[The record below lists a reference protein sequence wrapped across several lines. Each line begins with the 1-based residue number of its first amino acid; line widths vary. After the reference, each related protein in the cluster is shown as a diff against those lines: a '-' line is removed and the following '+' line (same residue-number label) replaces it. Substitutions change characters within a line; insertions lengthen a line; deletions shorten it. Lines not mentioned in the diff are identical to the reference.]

1 MGCDNGSE
9 IWVKLEGNNPAGSV
23 KDRAALSMIV
33 QAEKRGEIKPGDVLI
48 EATSGNT
55 GIALAM
61 IAALKGYRMKLLMPD
76 NMSQERRAAMRA
88 YGAELILVSK
98 EQGMEGAR
106 DLALAMAERGEGKL
120 LDQFNNPDNPYA
132 HYTTTGPEIWQQ
144 TGGRITHFV
153 SSMGTTGTITGVSRF
168 LREQEQPVTIVG
180 LQPEEGS
187 SIPGIRRWPAE
198 YMPGIFNAQ
207 LVDQVLDIHQ
217 REAENTMRELAVR
230 EGIFCGVSSGG
241 AVAGAIRVAKA
252 NPGAVVVAI
261 ICDRGDRYL
270 STGVFGEE
278 SYSQGGDLSV
288 MEMILFR
295 DNTRAQQTDI
305 VAVQSQ
311 VVYGSVGNSIAV
323 PNIRTHRLNV
333 TAVPTVLFSNTPH
346 YDTFYGG
353 VIPDEWFS
361 GYLKALEE
369 REILRELK
377 AVTTG
382 YMGSASQIVLL
393 AQWLKAIKVQH
404 PDLLVLVD
412 PVIGDIDSGMYVK
425 PDIPEAYREHLLPLA
440 QGITPNVFELEVLSG
455 KPCRTPESA
464 IAAAQGLLSD
474 TLKWVAITSAPVADD
489 PQNIHVVLVSEEGVT
504 VSAHPRVE
512 TDLKGTGDLFC
523 SELVSGI
530 VGGKTVADAIRM
542 AGDRVTDVMIYTQ
555 SKGYDEL
562 ILPA

>member
-1 MGCDNGSE
+1 
-9 IWVKLEGNNPAGSV
+9 
-23 KDRAALSMIV
+23 
-33 QAEKRGEIKPGDVLI
+33 
-48 EATSGNT
+48 
-55 GIALAM
+55 
-61 IAALKGYRMKLLMPD
+61 
-76 NMSQERRAAMRA
+76 
-88 YGAELILVSK
+88 
-98 EQGMEGAR
+98 
-106 DLALAMAERGEGKL
+106 
-120 LDQFNNPDNPYA
+120 
-132 HYTTTGPEIWQQ
+132 
-144 TGGRITHFV
+144 
-153 SSMGTTGTITGVSRF
+153 
-168 LREQEQPVTIVG
+168 
-180 LQPEEGS
+180 
-187 SIPGIRRWPAE
+187 
-198 YMPGIFNAQ
+198 
-207 LVDQVLDIHQ
+207 
-217 REAENTMRELAVR
+217 
-230 EGIFCGVSSGG
+230 
-241 AVAGAIRVAKA
+241 
-252 NPGAVVVAI
+252 
-261 ICDRGDRYL
+261 
-270 STGVFGEE
+270 
-278 SYSQGGDLSV
+278 

-323 PNIRTHRLNV
+323 PNIRTHRLTV

-382 YMGSASQIVLL
+382 YMGSASQIKCL
-393 AQWLKAIKVQH
+393 AQWLTAIKAQH

-425 PDIPEAYREHLLPLA
+425 PDIPEAYREYLLPLA

-489 PQNIHVVLVSEEGVT
+489 PEIIHVVLVTRDGVT

-530 VGGKTVADAIRM
+530 VEGKTVADAIRM

>member
-1 MGCDNGSE
+1 
-9 IWVKLEGNNPAGSV
+9 
-23 KDRAALSMIV
+23 
-33 QAEKRGEIKPGDVLI
+33 
-48 EATSGNT
+48 
-55 GIALAM
+55 
-61 IAALKGYRMKLLMPD
+61 
-76 NMSQERRAAMRA
+76 
-88 YGAELILVSK
+88 
-98 EQGMEGAR
+98 
-106 DLALAMAERGEGKL
+106 
-120 LDQFNNPDNPYA
+120 
-132 HYTTTGPEIWQQ
+132 
-144 TGGRITHFV
+144 
-153 SSMGTTGTITGVSRF
+153 
-168 LREQEQPVTIVG
+168 
-180 LQPEEGS
+180 
-187 SIPGIRRWPAE
+187 
-198 YMPGIFNAQ
+198 
-207 LVDQVLDIHQ
+207 
-217 REAENTMRELAVR
+217 
-230 EGIFCGVSSGG
+230 
-241 AVAGAIRVAKA
+241 
-252 NPGAVVVAI
+252 
-261 ICDRGDRYL
+261 
-270 STGVFGEE
+270 
-278 SYSQGGDLSV
+278 

-323 PNIRTHRLNV
+323 PNIRTHRLTV

-382 YMGSASQIVLL
+382 YMGSASQIKCL
-393 AQWLKAIKVQH
+393 AQWLTTIKAQH

-425 PDIPEAYREHLLPLA
+425 PDIPEAYREYLLPLA

-489 PQNIHVVLVSEEGVT
+489 PENIHVVLVTRDGVT

-530 VGGKTVADAIRM
+530 VEGKTVADAIRM

-555 SKGYDEL
+555 
-562 ILPA
+562 